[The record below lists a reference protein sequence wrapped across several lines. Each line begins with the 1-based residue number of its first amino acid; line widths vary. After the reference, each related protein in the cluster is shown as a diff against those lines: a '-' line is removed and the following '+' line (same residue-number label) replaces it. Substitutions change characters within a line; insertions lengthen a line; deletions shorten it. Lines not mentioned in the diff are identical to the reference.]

1 MDSIYCDPKADGD
14 DGESSK
20 QQQQRQQET
29 TKLDTDAPSAQVL
42 LSSLLQLDASAQAL
56 LDHLD
61 LPLIH
66 PLCSPSN
73 KAKEGADLNNDGEL
87 SSSSS
92 SSPSV
97 SFDGDG
103 SDLNFEHV
111 FELPKN
117 ATLKTTSSN
126 NNNNNNN
133 KKDVNHND
141 VLNALVPPPAI
152 GSISLLELH
161 DNSMSQLLFTAT
173 TMSAPTIAMAELW
186 LRFFAVFLSPLCL
199 AYLLHKNMSFR
210 RSSARIDTANNNTT
224 MYIISFAALA
234 SSAVLFT
241 DSLYV
246 YEYGRWFGFS
256 LFVLSTVL
264 SVRCATF
271 MIHDDND
278 DGDEIG
284 SSGSA
289 SEKKSNSNTKKKAMT
304 KKSLF
309 QLVISIFVVA
319 TTIIFLRSD
328 GGHAMETA
336 WKKLFSFLKYSSA
349 NINFNDPTA
358 TMKSYNPLDHM
369 PHPGIDLPTIEEGTY
384 HSQNND
390 YISSIISHWP
400 ESSRSYNVQ
409 NGATPY
415 LVNGD
420 QRTGIPFIV
429 NKIEEQEYVRV
440 WTQNQFDGEW
450 LALDVA
456 FPTKPKTTNSN
467 NNNDEEEEEFV
478 YYHDLGKPVYLVLH
492 GLNG

>member
-1 MDSIYCDPKADGD
+1 MFMYIYLSLSSAVDLSTMDSIYCPDPKA

-20 QQQQRQQET
+20 QQQQQQQKT
-29 TKLDTDAPSAQVL
+29 TKLDTDAPSAQILV

-61 LPLIH
+61 LPLVH

-73 KAKEGADLNNDGEL
+73 NSKEGADLNNDGEL

-126 NNNNNNN
+126 NNNNNNK

-161 DNSMSQLLFTAT
+161 DNAMSQLLFTAT
-173 TMSAPTIAMAELW
+173 TMSAPTMAMAELW

-210 RSSARIDTANNNTT
+210 RSSARIDTTNNNTT

-278 DGDEIG
+278 DEIG
-284 SSGSA
+284 TSGSA

-336 WKKLFSFLKYSSA
+336 WKKLFS
-349 NINFNDPTA
+349 NPT

-456 FPTKPKTTNSN
+456 FPTKPKTTNNNNSN
-467 NNNDEEEEEFV
+467 NDDEDDE
-478 YYHDLGKPVYLVLH
+478 
-492 GLNG
+492 